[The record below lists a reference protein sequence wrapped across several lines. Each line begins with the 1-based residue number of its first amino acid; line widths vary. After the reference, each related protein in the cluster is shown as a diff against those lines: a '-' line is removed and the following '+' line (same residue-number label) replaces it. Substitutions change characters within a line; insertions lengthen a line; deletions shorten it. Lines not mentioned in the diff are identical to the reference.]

1 MSEPT
6 SPPLAIARITSP
18 VGALEVAVRA
28 ARVVSIYMEKQ
39 GFSSSLRRPEG
50 ASSRADDDVLDEAVR
65 QLEAYFAGRLTRFDL
80 PLALSGTDLQERV
93 WRALLTIPYG
103 ETVAYS
109 DVARDVAAERAVRA
123 VGGAIGKNPVGIV
136 VPCHRV
142 VGKSGAITGY
152 AGGVANKV
160 WLLAHE
166 ARTRGEG
173 PLFARRS

>member
-1 MSEPT
+1 VKEPT
-6 SPPLAIARITSP
+6 SPPTAIARIVSP
-18 VGALEVAVRA
+18 VGPLEVAVRV
-28 ARVVSIYMEKQ
+28 ARVVSIRMEEQ
-39 GFSSSLRRPEG
+39 GFLSSLPRPEG
-50 ASSRADDDVLDEAVR
+50 ALSGADGEVLGETVR
-65 QLEAYFAGRLTRFDL
+65 QLEAYFAGRLTRFEL
-80 PLALSGTDLQERV
+80 PLALSGTPLQERV

-109 DVARDVAAERAVRA
+109 DVARDVSAERAVRA

-166 ARTRGEG
+166 ARARGEG
-173 PLFARRS
+173 PLFTRRS

>member
-1 MSEPT
+1 MNEPSALPST
-6 SPPLAIARITSP
+6 IARVASS
-18 VGALEVAVRA
+18 VGPLEIAVRA
-28 ARVVSIYMEKQ
+28 GRVVSIRMEVQ
-39 GFSSSLRRPEG
+39 GFLSHGPSPSGGPAG
-50 ASSRADDDVLDEAVR
+50 ADAEVLDEAVR

-80 PLALSGTDLQERV
+80 PLGLTGTALQERV